1 MKLPRFVYVR
11 AESVKHAIGLLEQNE
26 ESRIIAGGQSLI
38 PILAFRLAAPS
49 ALIDISGI
57 GALKQIH
64 VSPEWITLGAM
75 VRWVDI
81 EQSEVLKG
89 TMPILPF
96 VISHVAHYQ
105 IRNRGTVGGSLA
117 HCDPAA
123 EMPGL
128 AIACDA
134 EIVVEGPSGQR
145 VTSAHKVL
153 VGALT
158 AAIEP
163 TEMIVAIRFRQWKS
177 DRRWGF
183 AELSRRR
190 GDFALAGAIVHYDV
204 DAAGNA
210 RDTHIGVIGVG
221 ERPMR
226 IPEVEAVI
234 EGGAVG
240 EAAIAEAAAVAS
252 ATVTPF
258 DDIHASAAYR
268 RSLIGILI
276 ERALLQA
283 ARVRARE
290 PL

>member
-1 MKLPRFVYVR
+1 MKLPPFVYVR
-11 AESVKHAIGLLEQNE
+11 AESVEHAIGLLEQKE

-49 ALIDISGI
+49 VLIDISGI
-57 GALKQIH
+57 DALKQID
-64 VSPEWITLGAM
+64 VSPGWITLGAM

-81 EQSEVLKG
+81 EQSAVLKG
-89 TMPILPF
+89 IMPILPL

-128 AIACDA
+128 AVACDA
-134 EIVVEGPSGQR
+134 EIVVEGPAGQR
-145 VTSAHKVL
+145 ITPAHKVL
-153 VGALT
+153 VGALS

-163 TEMIVAIRFRQWKS
+163 TEMIIAIRFRQWNP

-183 AELSRRR
+183 SELCRRR

-226 IPEVEAVI
+226 IPEVEATI
-234 EGGAVG
+234 EGSSVG
-240 EAAIAEAAAVAS
+240 KAAIAEAAAVAS
-252 ATVTPF
+252 TTMAPF

-283 ARVRARE
+283 ARFRARK
-290 PL
+290 PQ